1 MQLGLQQ
8 QQQTVIQWAK
18 NSVVMVVMVVVVE
31 VHSPV
36 HFVVAQ
42 STHRQAGKQADTD
55 D

>member
-1 MQLGLQQ
+1 MQLGLQQQ

-18 NSVVMVVMVVVVE
+18 NSVVMVMVVE